1 MRIGLLTPSVYMS
14 LKKYQDMIFAP
25 RDLARILVDG
35 LVKRGHDVYFFTTS
49 DTKTNAN
56 IIAGDEDMILED
68 YIEEKMESAGSER
81 FKWASFYSRKKN
93 YEMDLT
99 ERCYKMAV
107 NGKLDIIHSY
117 HDTLAHYFNDLTGF
131 PTIYTLH
138 DPLPV
143 KKTSIN
149 FWLLNKYFHHNYVS
163 ISNSFRRSENLRLNF
178 IDTVYHGIDIA
189 KYKSVLTK
197 KSYMA
202 FIGRM
207 VPEKGIDLAIE
218 TAKLA
223 NIPIKIATSSMSENK
238 NIPYYRDFVEPL
250 LENSLVSTTGFMGED
265 GKDEFLTNASCLL
278 FPIQWEEPFGM
289 VMIEAMACGTPVV
302 AYNRG
307 SVSEIVRDGVTGFV
321 IDQDGEDR
329 PGKESW
335 IIKKKGVEGLVEAV
349 KRIGQIDRKNCRR
362 HIEENFS
369 VEKMVQGYERVYQKI
384 LAKILI

>member
-68 YIEEKMESAGSER
+68 YIEEKM
-81 FKWASFYSRKKN
+81 
-93 YEMDLT
+93 
-99 ERCYKMAV
+99 AV

-131 PTIYTLH
+131 PTIYPLH

-189 KYKSVLTK
+189 KYKSVL
-197 KSYMA
+197 
-202 FIGRM
+202 R
-207 VPEKGIDLAIE
+207 
-218 TAKLA
+218 
-223 NIPIKIATSSMSENK
+223 SE
-238 NIPYYRDFVEPL
+238 
-250 LENSLVSTTGFMGED
+250 
-265 GKDEFLTNASCLL
+265 
-278 FPIQWEEPFGM
+278 
-289 VMIEAMACGTPVV
+289 
-302 AYNRG
+302 
-307 SVSEIVRDGVTGFV
+307 
-321 IDQDGEDR
+321 
-329 PGKESW
+329 
-335 IIKKKGVEGLVEAV
+335 
-349 KRIGQIDRKNCRR
+349 
-362 HIEENFS
+362 
-369 VEKMVQGYERVYQKI
+369 
-384 LAKILI
+384 